1 MQYPEGGTDSPKAGL
16 RARPEVH
23 FAPRANWMNDPN
35 GLVFWNGRY
44 HLFYQYNPHGTTLA
58 DICWGHAVSDDLS
71 HWKDLPL
78 ALVPTPGSA
87 DEDGCWS
94 GCAVVKDR
102 RVHLLYTG
110 VRAGRQRPCLAGALD
125 DDLISFEKL
134 GSPVIAEEPLP
145 GLVGFRDHTVRVVGK
160 EFRQLVGS
168 GSAELGGC
176 VLEYRSEDLVRW
188 EYCGVFL
195 SAKDVGLV
203 GEMWECP
210 DFFFLDGRWFLV
222 VSEKVGESANVTYV
236 EGALEGEG
244 FRPQGS
250 GRLDSGSRWYA
261 PQSFIVPGGERF
273 VFGWLRE
280 REQELPAGERSRV
293 GVMSLPRRFFRAP
306 AGGLGMEPADG
317 LSELRTTPF
326 AKAGMVNEASV
337 LVAPKA
343 CAALEVEVVGV
354 GAGPVIL
361 DLLDDKGRRVVQA
374 TVVADAIELGPEPR
388 SRELDEM
395 RAPRS
400 VGPHSRIRF
409 FYDSGI
415 CELFTSSGAVK
426 SETFYGRQPVRQVVV
441 RWGGEGDVAGAPDG
455 VSALRAWELAN
466 IW

>member
-1 MQYPEGGTDSPKAGL
+1 
-16 RARPEVH
+16 
-23 FAPRANWMNDPN
+23 MNDPN

-94 GCAVVKDR
+94 GCAVVKEG

-110 VRAGRQRPCLAGALD
+110 VRAGRQLPCLARALD

-134 GSPVIAEEPLP
+134 AGPVIAEEPLP

-176 VLEYRSEDLVRW
+176 VLEYRSEDLLRW

-195 SAKDVGLV
+195 SAKQVGLV

-210 DFFFLDGRWFLV
+210 DLFFLDGRWFLV
-222 VSEKVGESANVTYV
+222 LSEKAGESANVTYI
-236 EGALEGEG
+236 EGALDEGHFLPE
-244 FRPQGS
+244 RT
-250 GRLDSGSRWYA
+250 GRLDSGRRWYA
-261 PQSFIVPGGERF
+261 PQSFTVPGGDRI

-280 REQELPAGERSRV
+280 REQEVPEGERSRV

-306 AGGLGMEPADG
+306 AGGLGMEPADS
-317 LSELRTTPF
+317 LSELRATPF
-326 AKAGMVNEASV
+326 AEAAFDNELGV
-337 LVAPKA
+337 LVAPRA
-343 CAALEVEVVGV
+343 CAAVEVEVVGE
-354 GAGPVIL
+354 GNEPVIV
-361 DLLDDKGRRVVQA
+361 DLLDDRGGLVVRA
-374 TVVADAIELGPEPR
+374 SVLGGTIELGLETRPH
-388 SRELDEM
+388 ELDE
-395 RAPRS
+395 AGEPRLA
-400 VGPHSRIRF
+400 GPYQRVRF

-426 SETFYGRQPVRQVVV
+426 SEIFYGRRPVQRVVV
-441 RWGGEGDVAGAPDG
+441 RRGEAGEVAAPPGGI
-455 VSALRAWELAN
+455 SALRAWELAN